1 MFVVEGAAKVET
13 NPASSEISVVSYTG
27 PQLKFPTNAPVE
39 VCTLGTTPVKSTSFT
54 VTLGLAD
61 GENNAILKSFI

>member
-27 PQLKFPTNAPVE
+27 PLLKFPTNADVE
-39 VCTLGTTPVKSTSFT
+39 VCTLVTNHFSSTSIK
-54 VTLGLAD
+54 VTLGLVD
-61 GENNAILKSFI
+61 GENNAIFKSFI